1 MINGEGHCQECTWT
15 VLNAQEGK
23 ECGVFFLMVRLE
35 VESAFFWIHS
45 CILNRPVYEWSF
57 D

>member
-23 ECGVFFLMVRLE
+23 EYGVFFLMVSLE
-35 VESAFFWIHS
+35 VEAPSFES
-45 CILNRPVYEWSF
+45 TLVY
-57 D
+57 